1 MRLAVRRSQDQA
13 GRSGLY
19 RLLGRLWLR
28 EVDAP
33 LLNQLSDGVL
43 GEAFVAAGGVSPGLV
58 TGETV
63 ETLAVDYCQL
73 FLGPS
78 GHFPPYQSVWEAGQ
92 FEGEAANSVREY
104 AEVVRYDP
112 AGVLPGGMVD
122 HLGVQLDLMG
132 HLLAGGVEGDDGV
145 AAEAED
151 NVIEEVSNAFYSSHL
166 AWPETLLSATKERA
180 KTEFYRS
187 MLTLTG
193 AFLDVEAPAGS
204 R

>member
-1 MRLAVRRSQDQA
+1 MRLAVRRSQDNA
-13 GRSGLY
+13 GRSGVY

-43 GEAFVAAGGVSPGLV
+43 GETFVAAGGVSPAPV

-63 ETLAVDYCQL
+63 ESLAVDYCQL

-92 FEGEAANSVREY
+92 FEGEAAKSVREF

-112 AGVLPGGMVD
+112 TGVLPGGMVD

-132 HLLAGGVEGDDGV
+132 YLLSGGL
-145 AAEAED
+145 AAED
-151 NVIEEVSNAFYSSHL
+151 HVIEEVSNAFYSSHL
-166 AWPETLLSATKERA
+166 AWPDTLLSATAERA
-180 KTEFYRS
+180 KTAFYRS

-193 AFLDVEAPAGS
+193 AFLDSEAPTGS
-204 R
+204 Q

>member
-1 MRLAVRRSQDQA
+1 MTLPVPCSDDKL

-19 RLLGRLWLR
+19 RLLARLWLR
-28 EVDAP
+28 EVDTP
-33 LLNQLSDGVL
+33 LLERLSDGLL
-43 GEAFVAAGGVSPGLV
+43 GEAFVAAGGVLPEAV

-63 ETLAVDYCQL
+63 EGLAVDYCQL

-78 GHFPPYQSVWEAGQ
+78 RHCPPYQSVWEAGQ
-92 FEGEAANSVREY
+92 FEGEAGTSVREF

-112 AGVLPGGMVD
+112 EAALPGGMVD

-132 HLLAGGVEGDDGV
+132 HLLAGEV
-145 AAEAED
+145 EAEEG
-151 NVIEEVSNAFYSSHL
+151 VVEEVAGAFYSAHL

-180 KTEFYRS
+180 ETEFSRS

-193 AFLDVEAPAGS
+193 AFLDIEAPAGS

>member
-1 MRLAVRRSQDQA
+1 MRRSQDNA
-13 GRSGLY
+13 GRSGVY

-43 GEAFVAAGGVSPGLV
+43 GETFVAAGGVSPGLV
-58 TGETV
+58 TGETL
-63 ETLAVDYCQL
+63 ESLAVDYCQL

-92 FEGEAANSVREY
+92 FEGEAAKSVREF

-112 AGVLPGGMVD
+112 TGVLPGGMVD

-132 HLLAGGVEGDDGV
+132 HLLSGGLD
-145 AAEAED
+145 AED
-151 NVIEEVSNAFYSSHL
+151 HVIEELSNAFFSSHL
-166 AWPETLLSATKERA
+166 TWPDTLLSATAERA
-180 KTEFYRS
+180 KTAFYRS

-193 AFLDVEAPAGS
+193 AFLDSEAPAGGQ
-204 R
+204 